1 MISALLTSVTEFETR
16 LPHLTGGALCQLGE
30 AAAREDH
37 EAASAK
43 RHPADRRRALAA
55 RAALRLTA
63 AQHQDSSLS
72 DAAQLDIQ
80 RECQQ
85 CGGPHGRPQLTGVSL
100 SSSSS
105 ASHVFT
111 AAVTPQRQLG
121 VDLEA
126 IPERF
131 FSGFDKYALHPT
143 ERLALDSM
151 NAAQA
156 HKTRAQSWVLK
167 ESVLKAAGIGL
178 TLPPEQLLFGAAETT
193 TLWHSSNSA
202 SVLAWQPVMEAPDLR
217 LKGLWCCLVPAPS
230 GYAAAM
236 AASIVED
243 IRDLQSPW
251 GLSSNHTTPLIAQ

>member
-1 MISALLTSVTEFETR
+1 MISALLTSSAELETR
-16 LPHLTGGALCQLGE
+16 LPQLTGGALCHLGE

-37 EAASAK
+37 EAAGTK
-43 RHPADRRRALAA
+43 RDPADRRRALTA

-63 AQHQDSSLS
+63 AQHRYSNLS

-105 ASHVFT
+105 AGHVFT
-111 AAVTPQRQLG
+111 AAVTPQQLG

-126 IPERF
+126 IPERL

-151 NAAQA
+151 NASQA
-156 HKTRAQSWVLK
+156 HRTRIQRWVLK

-178 TLPPEQLLFGAAETT
+178 TLPPEQLLLGAAETT
-193 TLWHSSNSA
+193 TLWHSGNGA
-202 SVLAWQPVMEAPDLR
+202 RVLAWQPVKEAPDLR
-217 LKGLWCCLVPAPS
+217 VKGLWCCLVPAPS

-243 IRDLQSPW
+243 VRDLRSPW
-251 GLSSNHTTPLIAQ
+251 GLRATPHP